1 MRGESALDPDAAVRA
16 RCWQHRARP
25 CGRHE
30 VPASDGDAER
40 VCAGAVDLPKTVADV
55 DGVVADGRERQAGP

>member
-1 MRGESALDPDAAVRA
+1 
-16 RCWQHRARP
+16 
-25 CGRHE
+25 